1 MGNTPPLNFGEVD
14 TAAVDSVAVICS
26 SVIVDDDDDDDGDGM
41 STPAVCNMPSASS
54 NFDIG
59 LLAPDAALPGDT
71 GDVTVDAEGINADV
85 IALFV
90 EDGDSATPSP
100 AGACEDNNIIPSA
113 VC

>member
-14 TAAVDSVAVICS
+14 TAVVDSVAAVPVAVICS
-26 SVIVDDDDDDDGDGM
+26 SVIVDDDDDDDDDGDGM

-59 LLAPDAALPGDT
+59 LFAPDAALPGDT
-71 GDVTVDAEGINADV
+71 GDVTVDAEGIKADV

-100 AGACEDNNIIPSA
+100 A
-113 VC
+113 

>member
-1 MGNTPPLNFGEVD
+1 
-14 TAAVDSVAVICS
+14 
-26 SVIVDDDDDDDGDGM
+26 M

-54 NFDIG
+54 NLDIG
-59 LLAPDAALPGDT
+59 LVTPDTALPGDT
-71 GDVTVDAEGINADV
+71 GDVTVDAEGINADA

-100 AGACEDNNIIPSA
+100 GACEEEDDDIIPSA